1 MPISGYFLSQTLI
14 VGTDML
20 VLLLTLKTFNRTMN
34 NLSTEFAPRPE
45 LDYPFKM
52 RWCPEP
58 GEPFEVADGV
68 YWLRVPLPIALDHIN
83 LWILRDGDGWVL
95 VDSGYDAQICKDVW
109 ERVFDGFLT
118 ADSVNK
124 IIITHFHPDHIG
136 LASWLALRCDCPIL
150 ISEGEY
156 RHYESILQRDPQQ
169 FERDA
174 TAFVSE
180 MGYPS
185 DMVEKFVMFMQNDDK
200 PAEARVQESMCD
212 FIKDGDVIEIDGRVW
227 QVISGNGHSPE
238 HSCLYNQDLNAMISG
253 DQSIARIS
261 SNVSVYPSNRHKD
274 PLGDWLASCE
284 KLRDV
289 LPADTL
295 MLPAHQEP
303 FRGNAKRMQQLIDD
317 HHAQLNRLRLSVDA
331 PISPVE
337 ARAVLF
343 NRELN
348 VIETLLATGETLA
361 HLNYLM
367 HRKEIS
373 MQYDENGVA
382 RYSAYK

>member
-1 MPISGYFLSQTLI
+1 
-14 VGTDML
+14 
-20 VLLLTLKTFNRTMN
+20 MN
-34 NLSTEFAPRPE
+34 HLSTEFAPRPV
-45 LDYPFKM
+45 LDYPFEM
-52 RWCPEP
+52 RWSPEP
-58 GEPFEVADGV
+58 GVPFEVTDGV

-83 LWILRDGDGWVL
+83 LWILRDGDGWTL
-95 VDSGYDAQICKDVW
+95 VDSGYDAQVCKDVW
-109 ERVFDGFLT
+109 DKVFDGFLT
-118 ADSVNK
+118 PESVNK

-156 RHYESILQRDPQQ
+156 RHYESIIKRDPIE
-169 FERDA
+169 FKREA
-174 TAFVSE
+174 SAFVRE
-180 MGYPS
+180 MGYS
-185 DMVEKFVMFMQNDDK
+185 AEMVEKFVMFMENDEK
-200 PAEARVQESMCD
+200 PAESRVQRSMCE
-212 FIKDGDVIEIDGRVW
+212 FIAEGDLIDVDGRDW

-238 HSCLYNQDLNAMISG
+238 HSCLYNKELNTMISG

-274 PLGDWLASCE
+274 PLDDWLVSCE
-284 KLRDV
+284 KLRDT

-303 FRGNAKRMQQLIDD
+303 FRGNAERMQQLIDD
-317 HHAQLNRLRLSVDA
+317 HHAQLNRLRLAIDA

-337 ARAVLF
+337 ARSVLF
-343 NRELN
+343 DRELN

-373 MQYDENGVA
+373 MEYDAKGVA
-382 RYSAYK
+382 RYSAC